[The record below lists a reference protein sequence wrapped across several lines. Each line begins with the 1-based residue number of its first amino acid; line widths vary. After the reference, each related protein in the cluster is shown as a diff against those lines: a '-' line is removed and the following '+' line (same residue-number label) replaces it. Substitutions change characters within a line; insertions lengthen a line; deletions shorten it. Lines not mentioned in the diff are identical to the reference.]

1 MMRAM
6 HRRPAHQVFVPALA
20 LTTALTLSM
29 AGLLACQSEPV
40 DRLEEIRRLQ
50 SSGAIAES
58 IEPLAEMIEAGDLR
72 GETLYRYGRALSV
85 TGQAGRAVWALD
97 SALEDPDW
105 FVNASHQLALNASAS
120 GNHDLALET
129 LRRLE
134 AEREDDHAED
144 IPARLLEIRVLIA
157 TRRMYDEA
165 LEQVELFLDEYPENE
180 EAIRLKAVA
189 LLGIGEPDEAYEL
202 IREADIRL
210 VADAVAESEDDAD
223 ADADAAETDL
233 AEVSPLAPPPDMAPS
248 DPIRVE
254 DEALAGDESAEEAE
268 EDLDPEVAAERSR
281 ERYWCTVRVTFKREA
296 GQLEE
301 ALSIADECLAEH
313 PASIEILNEASQV
326 YAAVGRYGRI
336 RKALEA
342 AVEAE
347 PEDRHLRTALVDHLR
362 QLGRHDEAEA
372 VIREALEAAIAL
384 DPPKPI
390 RTAALWVD
398 LAGHLIENERLDEGL
413 DAYVEALELLGDR
426 ASADLHFRYADAL
439 ILAQRYDDAIAAVE
453 GSPVEVYPPM
463 IKGRVAFERADYA
476 TALEELDKVALLW
489 PDNAPTRYYLAR
501 AAEGTGDLD
510 RAIEEY
516 RQAMRSDP
524 FLHAARERLIKL
536 HLAEGRVRDA
546 QTIHRFNSPKK
557 GGKADPSVEMKILQI
572 EIQTR
577 LGNEPDLSIPPDVG
591 MPVRK
596 VQSLAVD
603 ALRRGLVER
612 AGPAQAVETLAM
624 LESQVAPGARDL
636 FARAQVETLLEDE
649 ATYAQ
654 ALEVARRAEKALP
667 DRPMA
672 SLELA
677 RAQVRNGVE
686 LDDAARRL
694 AAIVEADP
702 DRADALESLGELA
715 LLRGDAA
722 EALAYFE
729 RAVEQSPDHWGAVHG
744 RARAL
749 QALDRRDEAVEA
761 LEAYLATD
769 NPYDGEAVL
778 TLARML
784 PESEAARRVAL
795 AHRAIRFGAGPP
807 ALEFLAA
814 IDPQEAKR
822 YRVEQVVDAPEP
834 PAATDAG

>member
-6 HRRPAHQVFVPALA
+6 HRRPATQASISVLSLATALA
-20 LTTALTLSM
+20 LA
-29 AGLLACQSEPV
+29 AVGLLACQSEPV
-40 DRLEEIRRLQ
+40 DRLEQMRRLQ
-50 SSGAIAES
+50 SSGAIEDS
-58 IEPLAEMIEAGDLR
+58 IEPLAEMIEGGDLR

-85 TGQAGRAVWALD
+85 TGQPGRAVWALD
-97 SALEDPDW
+97 AAREDPDW

-129 LRRLE
+129 LRRL
-134 AEREDDHAED
+134 ADEREDDHAED
-144 IPARLLEIRVLIA
+144 VPARLLEIRVLIA
-157 TRRMYDEA
+157 TRRMYEEA
-165 LEQVELFLDEYPENE
+165 LDQVEVFLDEYPENE

-210 VADAVAESEDDAD
+210 VGGDETDAD
-223 ADADAAETDL
+223 PTETDL
-233 AEVSPLAPPPDMAPS
+233 AGETPLEAPAEAEPLEDGEA
-248 DPIRVE
+248 
-254 DEALAGDESAEEAE
+254 DEAE
-268 EDLDPEVAAERSR
+268 LDPELAAEQSR

-301 ALSIADECLAEH
+301 ALTIADECLAKH

-326 YAAVGRYGRI
+326 YAAVGRYRRI
-336 RKALEA
+336 REALEA

-347 PEDRHLRTALVDHLR
+347 PDDRHLRSALVDHLR
-362 QLGRHDEAEA
+362 QLGRQDEAEA
-372 VIREALEAAIAL
+372 VIREALDAAIAL

-390 RTAALWVD
+390 QTAALWVD

-413 DAYVEALELLGDR
+413 DAYVEALELLGDL
-426 ASADLHFRYADAL
+426 ASAELRFRYADAL
-439 ILAQRYDDAIAAVE
+439 ILAERYDEAIAAIE

-463 IKGRVAFERADYA
+463 IKGRAAFERADYG

-501 AAEGTGDLD
+501 AAEGAGDID

-524 FLHAARERLIKL
+524 LLHAARERLIRL

-546 QTIHRFNSPKK
+546 QTIYRFNSPKK

-596 VQSLAVD
+596 VQTLAVD

-612 AGPAQAVETLAM
+612 VGPAQAVETLAA
-624 LESQVAPGARDL
+624 LESQVVPSSRDL
-636 FARAQVETLLEDE
+636 FARAQVEILLEDE
-649 ATYAQ
+649 ATHAQ
-654 ALEVARRAEKALP
+654 ALEVARRAEKALSE
-667 DRPMA
+667 RPMA
-672 SLELA
+672 SLALA
-677 RAQVRNGVE
+677 RAQVRNRVE

-694 AAIVEADP
+694 EAIIEVNP
-702 DRADALESLGELA
+702 TLADALEALGELA

-722 EALAYFE
+722 QALDHYD
-729 RAVEQSPDHWGAVHG
+729 RAVATSPDHWGAVRG
-744 RARAL
+744 RTRAL
-749 QALDRRDEAVEA
+749 SELGREAEA
-761 LEAYLATD
+761 IETLEAYLATEG
-769 NPYDGEAVL
+769 PYDGDAAL
-778 TLARML
+778 ALARRL
-784 PESEAARRVAL
+784 PESERTRRVAL
-795 AHRAIRFGAGPP
+795 AHRAIRFGAGPH
-807 ALEFLAA
+807 ALDFLAA
-814 IDPQEAKR
+814 LDPQQAKR
-822 YRVEQVVDAPEP
+822 YRVEKVVEAPEP
-834 PAATDAG
+834 SSPTDAS